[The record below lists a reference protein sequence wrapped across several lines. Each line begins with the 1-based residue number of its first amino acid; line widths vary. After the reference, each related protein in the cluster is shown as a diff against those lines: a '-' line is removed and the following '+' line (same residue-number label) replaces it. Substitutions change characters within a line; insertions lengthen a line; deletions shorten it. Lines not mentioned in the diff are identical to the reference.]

1 MRLLSQLNGDPVL
14 VVSQFGTEVGIW
26 DQSNGEGRELERG
39 VAGAMFL
46 HQDLIYGRKEGRKEE
61 GAMNEGKEGEAVIGA
76 GRRRRRRGGGGGRAE
91 VGPRVVLSFR
101 PRRRAFLVFLNTE
114 ERGGPKFRKKVG
126 QW

>member
-46 HQDLIYGRKEGRKEE
+46 HQDLIYGRKEG
-61 GAMNEGKEGEAVIGA
+61 
-76 GRRRRRRGGGGGRAE
+76 GRSDE
-91 VGPRVVLSFR
+91 
-101 PRRRAFLVFLNTE
+101 
-114 ERGGPKFRKKVG
+114 
-126 QW
+126 